1 MESASWLIGRQP
13 ILDREERVWGYELLF
28 RDADDPALP
37 DATRAS
43 ADATR
48 ASADVILGTLSGM
61 GLEALLGGKRGFV
74 NVARELLHSDALL
87 LLPPQ
92 WMVIELLESIEPD
105 EALLA
110 RCRAL
115 RGAGFALALDDHRY
129 DARFEPIYPWVDLV
143 KVDLTL
149 FRPDELAAE
158 VRRLR
163 AWPPRLVAEKVETAE
178 QFRACRDLGFDYF
191 QGYHFARP
199 ALVERKKLPDGGSSM
214 LRLMGLLQ
222 EDADTSRVE
231 AAFRQSPGLTYRL
244 LVLVNSVA
252 VGSRERIRSV
262 RQAITLLGRKQLRR
276 WVQLA
281 LFSADGPHGLDDPL
295 LDAAAVRASFL
306 EELCRLHPRLRGA
319 ADAPE
324 QGFLVGILSLLGRST
339 RSTWRR
345 SWPSCGWPTPRRRR
359 CCAARGRWAS
369 SCSSPSGWSG
379 RSSGRPSSSS
389 GPWASPGP
397 GPWRPRRRPSPGA
410 APPAPTPRR
419 RPTAASRRA
428 PRPGPETLH
437 LGYGPARRTSSG
449 GQAPSSAATVR
460 SVPGTRCSGQSSASG
475 ASAKARS
482 GIAGWGTWRPGS
494 SMRSSP

>member
-1 MESASWLIGRQP
+1 MECATWLIGRQP

-28 RDADDPALP
+28 RSPDDSGMP
-37 DATRAS
+37 DATRA
-43 ADATR
+43 T
-48 ASADVILGTLSGM
+48 ADVILGTLSGM
-61 GLEALLGGKRGFV
+61 GLETLLAGKRGFV
-74 NVARELLHSDALL
+74 NVGRELLHSDALL

-105 EALLA
+105 ESLLA

-149 FRPDELAAE
+149 LPPQELAAE
-158 VRRLR
+158 VRQLQ
-163 AWPPRLVAEKVETAE
+163 AWQPQLVAEKVETAE
-178 QFRACRDLGFDYF
+178 QFRTCHDLGFDYF

-199 ALVERKKLPDGGSSM
+199 ALVERKKLPEGGSAM

-222 EDADTSRVE
+222 EDADTAKVE

-262 RQAITLLGRKQLRR
+262 RQAITLLGRRQLRR

-281 LFSADGPHGLDDPL
+281 LFSADSPHGLDDPL

-324 QGFLVGILSLLGRST
+324 LGFLVGILSLLGAVYAVDMEEVVGQLRLADAAAAALLHREGTLGELLLLAERLERQELGPAFEQLGAMGIS
-339 RSTWRR
+339 RARALEAQASAFAWR
-345 SWPSCGWPTPRRRR
+345 GPTGAHP
-359 CCAARGRWAS
+359 
-369 SCSSPSGWSG
+369 
-379 RSSGRPSSSS
+379 
-389 GPWASPGP
+389 
-397 GPWRPRRRPSPGA
+397 A
-410 APPAPTPRR
+410 APPDDRTP
-419 RPTAASRRA
+419 PPPAVRA
-428 PRPGPETLH
+428 
-437 LGYGPARRTSSG
+437 
-449 GQAPSSAATVR
+449 
-460 SVPGTRCSGQSSASG
+460 
-475 ASAKARS
+475 
-482 GIAGWGTWRPGS
+482 
-494 SMRSSP
+494 